1 MYISGELWKCEEMV
15 TRREASSSGG
25 THSEH
30 PTGVSYLQ
38 PRPAASP
45 SPAASPED
53 EVQMEKQSTL
63 AVIYGMCHTASRIRD
78 RHHVAFQPR
87 SSTRLQTQP
96 QGWLASPGVW
106 LRWTNS
112 CWLTPSST
120 HRHCCAFPAEPKYD
134 WHVQQGKP
142 ADQVSIKKAAMC
154 TSLK

>member
-1 MYISGELWKCEEMV
+1 MYISGELRKCEEMV

-96 QGWLASPGVW
+96 QGWSASPGVW
-106 LRWTNS
+106 LRWTTAAD
-112 CWLTPSST
+112 WRPPPLTVTAALSLPSPST
-120 HRHCCAFPAEPKYD
+120 TGTCSKGNQLTRFP
-134 WHVQQGKP
+134 
-142 ADQVSIKKAAMC
+142 
-154 TSLK
+154 